1 MSPSTH
7 TTRGENWFRREKKK
21 LLFQR
26 KKIEPKRA
34 SERQK
39 KKLRIGNYFYN
50 LSDGNKGKERVSGR
64 QHEICAPLSTFVSVW
79 LARFRHRNHGELLPR
94 LSLSVSPGF
103 RAILSSFR
111 SSKLSV
117 RVGENPRKSLHDRIQ
132 IHHDGWRFPL
142 TNTAEHN
149 NSRFNGIQ
157 LSSPRRLQR
166 LMSLDTR
173 VAGNISS
180 RALSAGVWGQ
190 KVRRF
195 DWYITFLR
203 RNSSAKIPT
212 TTFAM

>member
-1 MSPSTH
+1 MSPHRVSFDTH
-7 TTRGENWFRREKKK
+7 NSGGKIDFEGRKKK

-103 RAILSSFR
+103 CAILSSFR

-142 TNTAEHN
+142 TTRRTQQFALQWNSVILAAPLATPHVTRYACRWKYQLESFKCRCLGAE
-149 NSRFNGIQ
+149 SEE
-157 LSSPRRLQR
+157 
-166 LMSLDTR
+166 
-173 VAGNISS
+173 
-180 RALSAGVWGQ
+180 VWLIHY
-190 KVRRF
+190 V
-195 DWYITFLR
+195 
-203 RNSSAKIPT
+203 S
-212 TTFAM
+212 